1 VSVRITRARIAIGV
15 AILLVVPAAAVA
27 ASSNSFAGKTAQK
40 VKISFRVG
48 KTSVSAL
55 KTSLDVVCLTSYPAS
70 RSATEIVTVSQKG
83 SAALHGGKFT
93 LTLPAPISH
102 PTTKEV
108 TTITGT
114 VHSQSASG
122 TIKSFY
128 LKNWNVYNPVTGM
141 YVLALAS
148 CAGKT
153 TWTAR
158 R

>member
-1 VSVRITRARIAIGV
+1 MKITRAQFAIGV
-15 AILLVVPAAAVA
+15 AILVAAPASAVA
-27 ASSNSFAGKTAQK
+27 ASSSSFTGKTAQK
-40 VKISFRVG
+40 VKISFRAG
-48 KTSVSAL
+48 KTSVSGL
-55 KTSLDVVCLTSYPAS
+55 KTSLNVLCLTSYPSS
-70 RSATEIVTVSQKG
+70 RSAIEIVTVSQR
-83 SAALHGGKFT
+83 SSVALHGGKFT

-108 TTITGT
+108 TTVTGT

-122 TIKSFY
+122 TIKSYY
-128 LKNWNVYNPVTGM
+128 LKNWTVYNPATGM
-141 YVLALAS
+141 YELALAS